1 FFVLFPYVPNQACLI
16 PVAKQNA
23 IFSVCLKKHRRLDIS
38 CIVMPGMRGARNI
51 KIVQIILHFSLL
63 AQLGRGAQ
71 SLWIN

>member
-1 FFVLFPYVPNQACLI
+1 MLFPYVPNQACLI

-51 KIVQIILHFSLL
+51 KIVQIILHFSFWLSWAEARKAYGL
-63 AQLGRGAQ
+63 
-71 SLWIN
+71 IKD